1 MLKSAAGVT
10 QRTHGG
16 VVFMQTSLRSSELA
30 TAALCQQNQTCRFA
44 RGDGQDQLV
53 PRVVE
58 WWSSAA
64 AARVVESTGRD
75 GGEGWAGGPRVVA
88 TSGAP
93 IHRTVGA
100 QTLPRKAILARK
112 GTETFCT
119 GPNQATLVTLA
130 KLIDALCIARLIRV
144 TNAVA

>member
-10 QRTHGG
+10 QRTHAR

-64 AARVVESTGRD
+64 AARVVESTGCD

-93 IHRTVGA
+93 IHPPSALCRERQFWLERAPKLCVD
-100 QTLPRKAILARK
+100 
-112 GTETFCT
+112 
-119 GPNQATLVTLA
+119 PNQATLVTLA
-130 KLIDALCIARLIRV
+130 KLIDA
-144 TNAVA
+144 VALLG